1 MEKKIEEKKSNFIP
15 NIQQYFL
22 PVDDSSCYKML
33 DDANKF
39 VIQEIQRL
47 KKSLQDSDKE
57 IASIKR
63 NIRELSSK
71 LG

>member
-1 MEKKIEEKKSNFIP
+1 
-15 NIQQYFL
+15 
-22 PVDDSSCYKML
+22 ML

-57 IASIKR
+57 IANVKR
-63 NIRELSSK
+63 NIRELTSK
-71 LG
+71 LV